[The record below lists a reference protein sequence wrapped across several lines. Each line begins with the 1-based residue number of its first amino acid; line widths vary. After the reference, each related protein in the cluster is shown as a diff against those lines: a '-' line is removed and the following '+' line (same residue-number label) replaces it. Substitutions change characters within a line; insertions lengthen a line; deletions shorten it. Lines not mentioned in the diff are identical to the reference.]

1 MTPNTQAGQVPPGAS
16 KDGEAD
22 PPGDW
27 TAERERLTAFGSAVG
42 VALTSGLA
50 VPQML
55 GRCAEA
61 MVEHLGA
68 ALARIWTVSA
78 DGAVLELHASAGMYT
93 HLNGPHGRVKIGELK
108 IGHIAASGEP
118 HLTNALQSDPSVS
131 DPDWVRREGLVG
143 FAGYPL
149 FVDGRLVGVMAMF
162 AREPLPES
170 TLSALGMVAQ
180 QFALGVDRLRVGQ
193 ALLESEVRGAVVL
206 DATGIG
212 LWERR
217 LDTGR
222 TYWSPSHR
230 ALLGVGADVEASL
243 DELFARVHP
252 DDRKALAEQI
262 SVAIETRSEHE
273 IEFRVI
279 RPDGRTVWIA
289 GKARLVE
296 AGGVRRFVG
305 VTADISERK
314 RLQDELHR
322 AQTMEAV
329 GRLAGGIAHDFNNLL
344 TIVLGYSELLT
355 EALEPGSGP
364 MADLREIQQ
373 AAGRARDLTA
383 QLLAFGRRQLLQA
396 RTLDL
401 NRIVAGATGRLREVV
416 GQGVR
421 VVTRLDPEAAPILAD
436 PAQLERILTNLAANA
451 GDAMPHDGTLTLETR
466 NIHADDPRLGGV
478 VPAGEYVALVVT
490 DTGAGMDAA
499 TQAHL
504 FEPFFTTREG
514 AAGLGLAT
522 VYGIVKQSGGYVTV
536 RSAPGQGSSF
546 RIYFPRVEAAATDS
560 RPREKAPRGGGW
572 REPGG
577 HVLVVDDTEAVRK
590 LARTLLEQDGYD
602 VLEAADAAEARQVA
616 AGSFRI
622 DLLLTDLVMPGGS
635 GAGLYAE
642 LARSR
647 PGLRVIYMSGYTDD
661 AAARDRIAAGAALA
675 ATVREVLDA

>member
-1 MTPNTQAGQVPPGAS
+1 M
-16 KDGEAD
+16 
-22 PPGDW
+22 
-27 TAERERLTAFGSAVG
+27 
-42 VALTSGLA
+42 
-50 VPQML
+50 
-55 GRCAEA
+55 
-61 MVEHLGA
+61 
-68 ALARIWTVSA
+68 
-78 DGAVLELHASAGMYT
+78 
-93 HLNGPHGRVKIGELK
+93 
-108 IGHIAASGEP
+108 
-118 HLTNALQSDPSVS
+118 
-131 DPDWVRREGLVG
+131 
-143 FAGYPL
+143 
-149 FVDGRLVGVMAMF
+149 
-162 AREPLPES
+162 
-170 TLSALGMVAQ
+170 
-180 QFALGVDRLRVGQ
+180 
-193 ALLESEVRGAVVL
+193 
-206 DATGIG
+206 
-212 LWERR
+212 
-217 LDTGR
+217 
-222 TYWSPSHR
+222 
-230 ALLGVGADVEASL
+230 
-243 DELFARVHP
+243 
-252 DDRKALAEQI
+252 AEQI

-478 VPAGEYVALVVT
+478 VP
-490 DTGAGMDAA
+490 
-499 TQAHL
+499 
-504 FEPFFTTREG
+504 
-514 AAGLGLAT
+514 
-522 VYGIVKQSGGYVTV
+522 V

-661 AAARDRIAAGAALA
+661 AAARDRIAAGAALFLQKPFTRAALA